1 MTPECRHIK
10 TNGEKCHAV
19 SLRGKAYCYFHMRL
33 HTTVAGARKP
43 TKSKDRPIDFTFTDS
58 PVAIQLGVY
67 QVLSALG
74 SSSINPQRAGQML
87 YALQVATQNVE
98 HHSTDASQHSVHCVS
113 QTAEG
118 EEMGPECAGGH
129 LSDCGKCDK
138 MESCDFILKLAE
150 SADPAEAGKPLP
162 SMPQMLRDA
171 VFKGLSGLSNERYEK
186 YKELI
191 FPSKSTPDALKSG
204 SRLSAILSQSGRRKI
219 E

>member
-43 TKSKDRPIDFTFTDS
+43 TKSKDRPIDFTFTVS

-74 SSSINPQRAGQML
+74 SLSVDPRRAGQML

-98 HHSTDASQHSVHCVS
+98 HKSKDVSAHPVHCVTES
-113 QTAEG
+113 AEG
-118 EEMGPECAGGH
+118 DEMGPECCDASISH
-129 LSDCGKCDK
+129 CGKCDK
-138 MESCDFILKLAE
+138 FETCDVIQQNKSGNAE
-150 SADPAEAGKPLP
+150 DDGKPLP
-162 SMPQMLRDA
+162 PLPVMLRDA
-171 VFKGLSGLSNERYEK
+171 VMKQFSGLSSERYEK